1 MKITGLGACVFDTLI
16 ISESYP
22 VEDTKRKAKEVFFS
36 GGGPVGNALVI
47 AEKLGADCSAVGLFG
62 DDAAASYLLS
72 DFAKYGVN
80 IKDAVKIKNAKSF
93 TSYIIL
99 SEKDK
104 TRTILFDRGSVPDDP
119 ELLKTDKIAGSD
131 ALHLDGNYLNCAI
144 KAAKIAKENGVKVS
158 LDAGGL
164 YDGIER
170 LLPYA
175 DILIPSAE
183 FVTGLTGEKDLV
195 TAAKKTYE
203 KYKPEVFVVTDGSRG
218 GYYFTENGDLRKYD
232 SVKVEAIDTNGA
244 GDTFHGAFLA
254 AYLSGKNIEDACDFA
269 KKVAAYKCGKKG
281 LREIDF
287 KQFSLK

>member
-47 AEKLGADCSAVGLFG
+47 AEKLGADCSVVGLFG

-195 TAAKKTYE
+195 TAAKKMRE